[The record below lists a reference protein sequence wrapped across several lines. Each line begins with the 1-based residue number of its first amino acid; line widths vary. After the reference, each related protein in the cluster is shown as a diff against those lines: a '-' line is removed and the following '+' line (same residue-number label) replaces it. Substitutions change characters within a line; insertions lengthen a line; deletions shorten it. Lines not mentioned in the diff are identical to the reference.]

1 MPLTTPFRF
10 AATNIQA
17 AGAPVRARESRGSCA
32 FAMPAVRTVDAH
44 RRRALAALTAFA
56 ALAWTGAAPAQGLGD
71 RTIRLVIGVGA
82 GGGPDMAA
90 RTVAEGS
97 QAELGQKVIVENRP
111 GADGAIAARSVA
123 GSPPDGATLL
133 YALGSQMVVNPAI
146 YANPG
151 YDPQRDFVPVSLV
164 ARQPVLLVVNPS
176 VPASS
181 VREFVAYTKA
191 RPGAVNYSTSTS
203 TFMLAGELFA
213 QLTGASMQNIPFNGG
228 SVAALTAVVS
238 GTVEASMASGP
249 TAIQAARDGRIRVLA
264 VSGAARLDDLPDVP
278 TFDEAGVSGFD
289 IPVWSAILA
298 PAGTPRAVVDRLN
311 AAIVRALRSPAVA
324 KRFRANVET
333 VVASTPEELADTIQR
348 DGARIRDLVARIG
361 LAPR

>member
-1 MPLTTPFRF
+1 MP
-10 AATNIQA
+10 AATT
-17 AGAPVRARESRGSCA
+17 GG
-32 FAMPAVRTVDAH
+32 AH
-44 RRRALAALTAFA
+44 RRRTLAALAVFA
-56 ALAWTGAAPAQGLGD
+56 ALAWYGAAPAQGLGD

-82 GGGPDMAA
+82 GSSPDFAA
-90 RTVAEGS
+90 RVLAEGL

-111 GADGAIAARSVA
+111 GADGAIAARAVA
-123 GSPPDGATLL
+123 GAPPDGSTLL
-133 YALGSQMVVNPAI
+133 VAVGSQMVVNPAI

-164 ARQPVLLVVNPS
+164 SRQPVLLVVNPS
-176 VPASS
+176 VPATS

-213 QLTGASMQNIPFNGG
+213 QLTGASLQNIPFNGNTPA
-228 SVAALTAVVS
+228 SLAAVAS
-238 GTVEASMASGP
+238 GTVEASLVAGP
-249 TAIQAARDGRIRVLA
+249 PAIPLARDGRIRVLA
-264 VSGAARLDDLPDVP
+264 VSGAARLDELPDAP
-278 TFDEAGVSGFD
+278 TFAEAGVPGFD
-289 IPVWSAILA
+289 VPVWVAIVA
-298 PAGTPRAVVDRLN
+298 PAGTPRPVVDRLN

-324 KRFRANVET
+324 KRFRASVET
-333 VVASTPEELADTIQR
+333 VVASTPEELADAIRR